1 MDSLTHEHNAYR
13 VSYVQYTSHRTRPRS
28 RASRRHSPSRARRR
42 RVASSSSRASST
54 VEGMTTMVR
63 SALVADAGA
72 RGGGRG
78 TTSAATARGT
88 RARGRGAV
96 VVICGFCVR
105 ARSVPFGVVRAFVR
119 RGEDG
124 RARRLSNVSINS
136 VRVSTGRVS
145 CRLGRT
151 ARRKPLARPT
161 TVAT

>member
-1 MDSLTHEHNAYR
+1 MD
-13 VSYVQYTSHRTRPRS
+13 
-28 RASRRHSPSRARRR
+28 
-42 RVASSSSRASST
+42 
-54 VEGMTTMVR
+54 
-63 SALVADAGA
+63 DAV
-72 RGGGRG
+72 GGRWVG
-78 TTSAATARGT
+78 RVVTRGCLLGWRRATPEARGT